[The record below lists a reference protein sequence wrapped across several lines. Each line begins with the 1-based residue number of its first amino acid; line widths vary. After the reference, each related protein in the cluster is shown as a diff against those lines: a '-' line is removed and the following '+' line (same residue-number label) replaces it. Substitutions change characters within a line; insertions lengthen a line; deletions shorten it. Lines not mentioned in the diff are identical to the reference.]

1 MNIYEHAL
9 KRLIIP
15 YSSKPSSKKTIDHVQ
30 STALPTDQKTIKMK
44 RFTRTV

>member
-1 MNIYEHAL
+1 MNIYERAL

-15 YSSKPSSKKTIDHVQ
+15 YSSNPSSKKTIDHLK
-30 STALPTDQKTIKMK
+30 STALPIDQKTIKMK